1 MSLKGND
8 EGNDAEEKNGN
19 MAKMNEKKLG
29 RGLAAL
35 LDMDDDLGFS
45 VDSVFSSK
53 EQNDASSKGVI
64 NFNSNELK
72 EIDISDITPN
82 SDQPRKHFNDEKLLE
97 LSKSIKS
104 SGLLQPIVVTKDRQN
119 SKKYLIVTGERRY
132 RACKIA
138 GLSKINAIVLNLDEC
153 EILKNAVIEN
163 VQREDLNPLEEANA
177 YKKIIDTF
185 GYTHEQLAQEIGKSR
200 AHITNLLRIL
210 KLPDD
215 VLNALKNDKITLG
228 HAKVLLGVDNPSG
241 YLSTVINKQMSVRQL
256 EKMIANN
263 GSYEE
268 DEFYKNKKGDS
279 VADAT
284 IIDIIKRFNEPVD
297 DYIEDDVF
305 DNGEDGEKK
314 QTKDNSKSKSLEHNN
329 KEWQNV
335 EDNIK
340 VIEKQLSDSCG
351 FDVRLKLQRN
361 GSGKFEISFE
371 NPEDLQKIIKMFQ

>member
-1 MSLKGND
+1 MSLKVND
-8 EGNDAEEKNGN
+8 EENDAKEKNSN
-19 MAKMNEKKLG
+19 KSKTNEKKLG

-35 LDMDDDLGFS
+35 LDMDDDLEFS
-45 VDSVFSSK
+45 VDSVFGNK
-53 EQNDASSKGVI
+53 EQKDGSDEDVV
-64 NFNSNELK
+64 NFNSYELK
-72 EIDISDITPN
+72 EIDIDDIAPN

-97 LSKSIKS
+97 LSKSIKN

-119 SKKYLIVTGERRY
+119 GGKYLIVTGERRY

-177 YKKIIDTF
+177 YKKIVDTF

-210 KLPDD
+210 KLPDN

-228 HAKVLLGVDNPSG
+228 HAKVLLGVENPSG
-241 YLSTVINKQMSVRQL
+241 YLSTVIDKQLSVRQL
-256 EKMIANN
+256 EKMIANE
-263 GSYEE
+263 GVHEE
-268 DEFYKNKKGDS
+268 ENFHKNKKSDS
-279 VADAT
+279 IADAT
-284 IIDIIKRFNEPVD
+284 IDIIKRFNEPVD

-305 DNGEDGEKK
+305 ENGEDKK
-314 QTKDNSKSKSLEHNN
+314 KSKNNSKSKSLEHNN

-340 VIEKQLSDSCG
+340 VIEEQLSDSCG
-351 FDVRLKLQRN
+351 FDVKLKLNRN

>member
-1 MSLKGND
+1 MSLKVND
-8 EGNDAEEKNGN
+8 EENDAKEKNSN
-19 MAKMNEKKLG
+19 KSKTNEKKLG

-35 LDMDDDLGFS
+35 LDMDDDLEFS
-45 VDSVFSSK
+45 VDSVFGNK
-53 EQNDASSKGVI
+53 EQKDGSDEDVV

-72 EIDISDITPN
+72 EIDIDDIAPN

-97 LSKSIKS
+97 LSKSIKN

-119 SKKYLIVTGERRY
+119 GGKYLIVTGERRY

-177 YKKIIDTF
+177 YKKIVDTF

-210 KLPDD
+210 KLPDN

-228 HAKVLLGVDNPSG
+228 HAKVLLGVENPSG
-241 YLSTVINKQMSVRQL
+241 YLSTVIDKQLSVRQL
-256 EKMIANN
+256 EKMIANE
-263 GSYEE
+263 GVHEE
-268 DEFYKNKKGDS
+268 ENFHKNKKSDS
-279 VADAT
+279 IADAT
-284 IIDIIKRFNEPVD
+284 IDIIKRFNEPVD

-305 DNGEDGEKK
+305 ENGEDKK
-314 QTKDNSKSKSLEHNN
+314 KSKNNSKSKSLEHNN

-340 VIEKQLSDSCG
+340 VIEEQLSDSCG
-351 FDVRLKLQRN
+351 FDVKLKLNRN